1 MGETLYRPPLP
12 PGPNWTNIGVALR
25 ASPPIYLL
33 NLFKKYGEIARFK
46 GAFTVYAINNPDCVK
61 NILTSAWPQY
71 SKNTIDYKVIST
83 VFGNGLVTSDGNDWA
98 RQRRIMQPVFSSRS
112 VNSFDK
118 IINDTTAALADNWS
132 TKNIDDPIWLDRD
145 MSKITFQ
152 VVSRTLFG
160 TNIDHVSDEM
170 IDILDLLNIHPMRL
184 SALLRLFPWIPSPS
198 NKRFLRANRR
208 LDEIVYA
215 LIEEHR
221 APDACQENIVG
232 RLLAAKDEDSK
243 ASLTAEQIRDE
254 VVTLMLAGHETSAVS
269 LTWTFYLLS
278 QYPEIEERLCE
289 ELETK
294 LNGAPATSS
303 DLAELTY
310 LKQVV
315 QESLRLY
322 PAVWG
327 IARRSLDEVTLGGY
341 CIPENSYIAI
351 TPYVLH
357 RDPKHWPEPEKFDPE
372 RFSPGQI
379 KSRHSYSY
387 LPFGA
392 GPRTCIGAGMA
403 MLEIQLIL
411 AQLLQRF
418 KVTPITD
425 QRIEVE
431 AAVTLKPRYGLK
443 VCLEPRIK

>member
-1 MGETLYRPPLP
+1 MLG
-12 PGPNWTNIGVALR
+12 
-25 ASPPIYLL
+25 L
-33 NLFKKYGEIARFK
+33 N
-46 GAFTVYAINNPDCVK
+46 TP
-61 NILTSAWPQY
+61 
-71 SKNTIDYKVIST
+71 KNTIDYKVISA
-83 VFGNGLVTSDGNDWA
+83 VFGNGLVTSDGDDWV

-118 IINDTTAALADNWS
+118 VINETTSALADNWS
-132 TKNIDDPIWLDRD
+132 KQSTHDVTWLDRD

-208 LDEIVYA
+208 LDEIVYT
-215 LIEEHR
+215 LIEEHQL
-221 APDACQENIVG
+221 PGACQENIVG
-232 RLLAAKDEDSK
+232 RLLAAKDDDSK

-278 QYPEIEERLCE
+278 QHPEIEERLCK
-289 ELETK
+289 ELENK

-303 DLAELTY
+303 DLAELSY

-327 IARRSLDEVTLGGY
+327 VSRRSLDEVDLRW
-341 CIPENSYIAI
+341 IS
-351 TPYVLH
+351 H
-357 RDPKHWPEPEKFDPE
+357 PKK
-372 RFSPGQI
+372 
-379 KSRHSYSY
+379 
-387 LPFGA
+387 
-392 GPRTCIGAGMA
+392 
-403 MLEIQLIL
+403 
-411 AQLLQRF
+411 
-418 KVTPITD
+418 
-425 QRIEVE
+425 
-431 AAVTLKPRYGLK
+431 
-443 VCLEPRIK
+443 

>member
-1 MGETLYRPPLP
+1 
-12 PGPNWTNIGVALR
+12 
-25 ASPPIYLL
+25 
-33 NLFKKYGEIARFK
+33 
-46 GAFTVYAINNPDCVK
+46 
-61 NILTSAWPQY
+61 
-71 SKNTIDYKVIST
+71 
-83 VFGNGLVTSDGNDWA
+83 
-98 RQRRIMQPVFSSRS
+98 
-112 VNSFDK
+112 
-118 IINDTTAALADNWS
+118 
-132 TKNIDDPIWLDRD
+132 
-145 MSKITFQ
+145 
-152 VVSRTLFG
+152 
-160 TNIDHVSDEM
+160 
-170 IDILDLLNIHPMRL
+170 
-184 SALLRLFPWIPSPS
+184 
-198 NKRFLRANRR
+198 
-208 LDEIVYA
+208 
-215 LIEEHR
+215 
-221 APDACQENIVG
+221 
-232 RLLAAKDEDSK
+232 
-243 ASLTAEQIRDE
+243 
-254 VVTLMLAGHETSAVS
+254 MLAGHETSAVS

-425 QRIEVE
+425 QQIEVE

-443 VCLEPRIK
+443 ACLEPRIK

>member
-1 MGETLYRPPLP
+1 MVKNLDSSPLP
-12 PGPNWTNIGVALR
+12 PGPQWTNIGTALR
-25 ASPPIYLL
+25 ASPPAYLL
-33 NLFKKYGEIARFK
+33 DLFKKYGEIARFK
-46 GAFTVYAINNPDCVK
+46 GAFTVYAINNPECVK
-61 NILTSAWPQY
+61 SILTSAWPQY
-71 SKNTIDYKVIST
+71 SKNTIDYKVISA
-83 VFGNGLVTSDGNDWA
+83 VFGNGLVTSDGDDWV

-118 IINDTTAALADNWS
+118 VINETTSALADNWS
-132 TKNIDDPIWLDRD
+132 KQSTHDVTWLDRD

-208 LDEIVYA
+208 LDEIVYT
-215 LIEEHR
+215 LIEEHQL
-221 APDACQENIVG
+221 PGACQENIVG
-232 RLLAAKDEDSK
+232 RLLAAKDDDSK
-243 ASLTAEQIRDE
+243 ASLTTEQIRDE

-278 QYPEIEERLCE
+278 QHPEIEERLCE
-289 ELETK
+289 ELENK

-303 DLAELTY
+303 DLAELIY

-327 IARRSLDEVTLGGY
+327 VSRRSLDEAVLGGY
-341 CIPENSYIAI
+341 RIPKNSYIAI

-357 RDPKHWPEPEKFDPE
+357 RDPNSWPEPEKFDPE
-372 RFSPGQI
+372 RFSPEQI

-411 AQLLQRF
+411 AQLLQKF
-418 KVTPITD
+418 KVTPIAD
-425 QRIEVE
+425 QQIEVE
-431 AAVTLKPRYGLK
+431 AAVTLKPRHGLT
-443 VCLEPRIK
+443 VRLEPRIK